1 MDGRKVVK
9 YTLKPGESVKAGD
22 VEIELT
28 KHRQGTPSKGAVAE
42 ILIHAPDDLLI
53 HRVKKRGDG
62 LRENDFNKS
71 LPRPST
77 PRANPLFPLKT
88 QLEFRRVLTVVKAD

>member
-1 MDGRKVVK
+1 MLRYGPGNFLPKNIAMDGRKVVK

-62 LRENDFNKS
+62 LRENDS
-71 LPRPST
+71 
-77 PRANPLFPLKT
+77 
-88 QLEFRRVLTVVKAD
+88 D

>member
-1 MDGRKVVK
+1 MLRYGPGNFLHKDIAMDGRKVVK

-62 LRENDFNKS
+62 LRENDS
-71 LPRPST
+71 
-77 PRANPLFPLKT
+77 
-88 QLEFRRVLTVVKAD
+88 D